1 MNPYARR
8 KARKIAVQAIYQWQI
23 TQDPIN
29 HVVAQFLIEANPKKI
44 DIEYFTDITNGV
56 ANCAAELD
64 KNIESFLDRK
74 FGDLDVVELAVL
86 RLAAYELLYKKDV
99 PYKVVINEALD
110 LTKIYG
116 SVEGFKYVNGI
127 LDKVAKVLR
136 SDEIAPKLELKPKS
150 KPKLNKKATTKITR
164 AKKE

>member
-29 HVVAQFLIEANPKKI
+29 HVAAQFLIGANPKKI
-44 DIEYFTDITNGV
+44 DIEYFIDITNGV
-56 ANCAAELD
+56 ANYVAELD
-64 KNIESFLDRK
+64 KNIEIFLDRK
-74 FGDLDVVELAVL
+74 FGDLDMVELAVL

-99 PYKVVINEALD
+99 PYKVIINEALD

-136 SDEIAPKLELKPKS
+136 VEEIASKIELKPK
-150 KPKLNKKATTKITR
+150 PKKKTTTKIMR